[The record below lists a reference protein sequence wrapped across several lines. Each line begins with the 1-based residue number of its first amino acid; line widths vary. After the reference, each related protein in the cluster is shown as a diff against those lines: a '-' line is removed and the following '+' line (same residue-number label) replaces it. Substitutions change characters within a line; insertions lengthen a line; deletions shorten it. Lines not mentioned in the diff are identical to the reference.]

1 MEDYKQP
8 GEYSKVTESKAT
20 ILAVDDEEH
29 VRRLLQ
35 RILEEAGYNVVT
47 AGNGREALDKLSLAS
62 IGLVLLDIRMPEMD
76 GFQTLDLI
84 RKQYDIPVIMVTGVG
99 GVTSGSDALNLGS
112 DDYVIKPFQS
122 SELLA
127 RIEAKLRRTNCEA

>member
-1 MEDYKQP
+1 MEGHKQP
-8 GEYSKVTESKAT
+8 DDDSKVTENKAT

-35 RILEEAGYNVVT
+35 RILEGAGYTVVT
-47 AGNGREALDKLSLAS
+47 AGNGREALDKLSLPG
-62 IGLVLLDIRMPEMD
+62 ICLVLLDIRMPEMD
-76 GFQTLDLI
+76 GFQTLDLM
-84 RKQYDIPVIMVTGVG
+84 RKQSDIPVIMVTGVG
-99 GVTSGSDALNLGS
+99 GVTPVSGSLTLGG

-127 RIEAKLRRTNCEA
+127 RIEAKLKHTKQ

>member
-1 MEDYKQP
+1 M
-8 GEYSKVTESKAT
+8 TENKAT

-35 RILEEAGYNVVT
+35 RILERAGYDVVT

-62 IGLVLLDIRMPEMD
+62 VNLVLLDIRMPEMD

-84 RKQYDIPVIMVTGVG
+84 RQQYDIPVIMVTGVG
-99 GVTSGSDALNLGS
+99 GVPSVSDALTLGS

-127 RIEAKLRRTNCEA
+127 RIKAKLRSAKL